1 MGLDDLEFQE
11 PEGFRLKHKCSICE
25 QSFDFEYEKGK
36 ELPRYF
42 PFCSPR
48 CKAIDLSKWLNQ
60 EYRISTELANTKFMT
75 EQEREVFAR
84 LLVDT
89 GEVDELSDEDE
100 R

>member
-1 MGLDDLEFQE
+1 MRAFQG
-11 PEGFRLKHKCSICE
+11 PEDFRLKHKCSICG
-25 QSFDFEYEKGK
+25 QSFEFEYEKGK
-36 ELPRYF
+36 ALPPHF

-48 CKAIDLSKWLNQ
+48 CKALDLSKWMNQ

-89 GEVDELSDEDE
+89 GEIDELSNEE
-100 R
+100 EN

>member
-1 MGLDDLEFQE
+1 MKWAGDIT
-11 PEGFRLKHKCSICE
+11 LKHKCSICG
-25 QSFDFEYEKGK
+25 QSFEFEYETGK
-36 ELPRYF
+36 ELPRHF
-42 PFCSPR
+42 PFCSSR
-48 CKAIDLSKWLNQ
+48 CKAIDLNKWLNQ

-89 GEVDELSDEDE
+89 DEVDELSDEDE

>member
-1 MGLDDLEFQE
+1 MVLLEMDFQK
-11 PEGFRLKHKCSICE
+11 PEDYRLKHKCSICGQPFE
-25 QSFDFEYEKGK
+25 FDYEKGK
-36 ELPRYF
+36 ELPRHF

-48 CKAIDLSKWLNQ
+48 CKAIDLNKWLSQ

-84 LLVDT
+84 LLVET
-89 GEVDELSDEDE
+89 GEVDELSDEND